1 MTDCHGLSEDEAKML
16 LELELLAGDS
26 KAVSAT
32 PPRGDEA
39 PHRPSPKSSK
49 ARCGGQSQTRGNLG
63 LRMRAVKEEEEEEER
78 AVSGGFNIEMEY
90 DADWTEEAEGSWR
103 AFGPACRS
111 LPVFCGSDVSTA
123 PSSGGALF
131 EDSQD
136 NLLDLHAW
144 EDNEPQEPLALV
156 RECPGDAMGADIWT
170 KGAKDQGRRA
180 TARRGPMAQD
190 KHAKGDSGHHAS
202 SVGAAR
208 GAHASTSQAT
218 AQPKI
223 RILVRPAAEVTELEH
238 EVHMQHTTQKEAPED
253 PWCTGPDPWS
263 MGRERGAQ
271 GRGGQGRNRRC
282 HAG

>member
-16 LELELLAGDS
+16 LELELL
-26 KAVSAT
+26 AVSAT

-63 LRMRAVKEEEEEEER
+63 LRMRAVKEEEEEEESSR
-78 AVSGGFNIEMEY
+78 RKDPGEPLGRPAAVCLCFVAATSVQHHQVVPGQDLLAVGVSCLK
-90 DADWTEEAEGSWR
+90 T
-103 AFGPACRS
+103 
-111 LPVFCGSDVSTA
+111 CGE
-123 PSSGGALF
+123 GGALF

-144 EDNEPQEPLALV
+144 EDNEPQEIFPRELASASFAFNVARPEFRKLFPEFCEKV
-156 RECPGDAMGADIWT
+156 E
-170 KGAKDQGRRA
+170 KVA
-180 TARRGPMAQD
+180 TNDVPAPEPVIVEPPKTSSSSLSKALLTFAIVD
-190 KHAKGDSGHHAS
+190 KHAK
-202 SVGAAR
+202 
-208 GAHASTSQAT
+208 AT

-238 EVHMQHTTQKEAPED
+238 EVHMQKEAPED

-271 GRGGQGRNRRC
+271 GPIVSIGGIN
-282 HAG
+282 